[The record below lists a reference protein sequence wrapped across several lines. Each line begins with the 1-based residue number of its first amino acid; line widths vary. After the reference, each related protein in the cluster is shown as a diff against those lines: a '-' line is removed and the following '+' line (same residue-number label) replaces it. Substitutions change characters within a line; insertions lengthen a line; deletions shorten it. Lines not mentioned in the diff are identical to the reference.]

1 MVIEVF
7 TDGAYSSMREQ
18 GGIGVV
24 FVIDGKKVYEYSNTI
39 PNATNN
45 KCELLAVIFALR
57 AISKPIDS
65 LIIYSDSQYV
75 IGCATK
81 GWQRKKNIA
90 LWRAYDNVYKRA
102 SELCSDIRFVWVKG
116 HENKNDFF
124 SQMNNL
130 ADNLAVEASHV
141 ILEKTN

>member
-1 MVIEVF
+1 MHIEVF
-7 TDGAYSSMREQ
+7 TDGAYSVMREQ
-18 GGIGVV
+18 GGVGVV
-24 FVIDGKKVYEYSNTI
+24 FVVDGKKVYEYSNTI

-57 AISKPIDS
+57 ALSKPVDKFT
-65 LIIYSDSQYV
+65 IYSDSQYV

-90 LWRAYDNVYKRA
+90 LWRKYDEVYNRA
-102 SELCSDIRFVWVKG
+102 TELCSNIEFVWVKG
-116 HENKNDFF
+116 HEKKNDFF

-130 ADNLAVEASHV
+130 ADTLAVEASHL
-141 ILEKTN
+141 IID